1 MAGNG
6 LKSTG
11 GTMQRRLK
19 LASQLGRIIT
29 VELFAV
35 QAAMAL
41 TVIVLCTLTV
51 AALEVFLLG
60 DESLNAL
67 EAATAIRA
75 H

>member
-1 MAGNG
+1 
-6 LKSTG
+6 
-11 GTMQRRLK
+11 MQRRLK

-29 VELFAV
+29 VEPFAV

>member
-1 MAGNG
+1 
-6 LKSTG
+6 
-11 GTMQRRLK
+11 MQRSLK
-19 LASQLGRIIT
+19 LAGQLSRIIT
-29 VELFAV
+29 RERFANPLGLVV